1 MISMRAF
8 AAFAASVCLLA
19 ACGGGGGGGGGN
31 PNPPSS
37 PGSFTL
43 SGTTASFSSISGL
56 SAPAEKT
63 FTLTVT
69 GTKVAAV
76 GAGYANGQ
84 TPAGWL
90 NVNITGSGNN
100 YTLHVGIQAGVAN
113 VGTNTASFTV
123 GTGDVNGNILKTQV
137 FTVTY
142 VLDPHL
148 EANASSAVHNFQFG
162 DAVQTATVP
171 VTVTAPGRQWKITS
185 SSSWL
190 VVPSANQTG
199 NGTVNATI
207 DITGVPPAS
216 YAATI
221 RVANAA
227 EPNDYRELTVE
238 LFIAPASFTVSENS
252 VDFGGET
259 GTEPLDG
266 VPVHFSLNTGQGLHP
281 FTASVT
287 TDSGGD
293 WLTLDHTSGTVG
305 SAGGTVTLNV
315 NPAQI
320 TGGTYTG
327 ELTLST
333 TVYGTVF
340 TEVRPVTLNIEA
352 SKLVV
357 SAYGVGLSR
366 VAGRSVLTRTLKVF
380 NGNHATD
387 TPWTATSDSPW
398 LSVTAS
404 GVTGGDLVLTA
415 NPTGLANDDTHI
427 ANVTISSSDPRVENT
442 QAVRVGLY
450 LSDTAP
456 VTAPMPNTVAS
467 SGAAN
472 PVEPLFALLIQGDV
486 HIYNAYT
493 SAELRVLPGL
503 ATLVNNPSRAERA
516 PRMAFSEDGRTLFVQ
531 DLGNERITQ
540 VDHLNGTVIR
550 HYAAPVEI
558 NDYPGSA
565 LGLLHPNGSPILV
578 TNDFRF
584 YDLENGAQ
592 IFPVQQYDIVYG
604 FESLAASPDQSLLL
618 VQSGNGFRITR
629 SALHGGE
636 TTVEGQAVASQAQS
650 ADRDSCFDAT
660 GQFVYTA
667 AVTPYGFAV
676 TPVDTYVPVGRLD
689 ADYFPSTVKCV
700 WNGLIVGGSSSSSVE
715 DDIRVYYGPTG
726 ASLGVLNSNADPYY
740 MSRSLQARGL
750 SVLGDGTRV
759 LAVYEATS
767 GSNPGAS
774 MQTLPP
780 PP

>member
-1 MISMRAF
+1 MSLRQFSVLVASM
-8 AAFAASVCLLA
+8 CLLA
-19 ACGGGGGGGGGN
+19 GCGGGGGGGGGN

-43 SGTTASFSSISGL
+43 SGTTASFSGISGL

-84 TPAGWL
+84 TPASWL
-90 NVNITGSGNN
+90 SVDITGSGNN
-100 YTLHVGIQAGVAN
+100 YTLHVGIQPGGGAAL
-113 VGTNTASFTV
+113 GTNTASFTV

-148 EANASSAVHNFQFG
+148 EASASSAVHNFQFG
-162 DAVQTATVP
+162 DAVRIAALP
-171 VTVTAPGRQWKITS
+171 VTVTAPGRQWKLTS

-199 NGTVNATI
+199 NGTVDATI
-207 DITGVPPAS
+207 DVTGVPPAS
-216 YAATI
+216 YAGTI
-221 RVANAA
+221 RVENAA
-227 EPNDYRELTVE
+227 NPNDFRELTVE
-238 LFIAPASFTVSENS
+238 VFIAPASFTVTENS

-266 VPVHFSLNTGQGLHP
+266 VPVHFALNTGTGVHP

-293 WLTLDHTSGTVG
+293 WLTLDQASGTVG

-333 TVYGTVF
+333 SVYGTVF

-415 NPTGLANDDTHI
+415 SPTGLADDTTHV
-427 ANVTISSSDPRVENT
+427 ANVTISSSDPRVEN
-442 QAVRVGLY
+442 QQSVRVGLY

-456 VTAPMPNTVAS
+456 ATLPMPNVLAS

-493 SAELRVLPGL
+493 GAELRVLPDL
-503 ATLVNNPSRAERA
+503 ATLVNDPSRAERA
-516 PRMAFSEDGRTLFVQ
+516 PRMSFSEDGLSLFVQ

-540 VDHLNGTVIR
+540 VDHESGSVIR
-550 HYAAPVEI
+550 HYSAPIVI
-558 NDYPGSA
+558 NEYPGDA

-578 TNDFRF
+578 TNDFKF
-584 YDLENGAQ
+584 YDLENGAE

-604 FESLAASPDQSLLL
+604 FQSYSASPDQSLFL
-618 VQSGNGFRITR
+618 VQSGNGFRIAR

-636 TTVEGQAVASQAQS
+636 TTLESQAVASQAQS
-650 ADRDSCFDAT
+650 ADRDSCFDPT
-660 GQFVYTA
+660 GQLVYTA
-667 AVTPYGFAV
+667 AVSPYGFAV
-676 TPVDTYVPVGRLD
+676 TPVDTYVPVGRL
-689 ADYFPSTVKCV
+689 AGDYFPNTVKCV
-700 WNGLIVGGSSSSSVE
+700 WNGLVVGGISSDSIAH
-715 DDIRVYYGPTG
+715 DILVYYGPTE
-726 ASLGVLNSNADPYY
+726 ASLGALSSNADTFY
-740 MSRSLQARGL
+740 SGRRLQDRGL

-759 LAVYEATS
+759 LAVYE
-767 GSNPGAS
+767 GGGGYNPGAS